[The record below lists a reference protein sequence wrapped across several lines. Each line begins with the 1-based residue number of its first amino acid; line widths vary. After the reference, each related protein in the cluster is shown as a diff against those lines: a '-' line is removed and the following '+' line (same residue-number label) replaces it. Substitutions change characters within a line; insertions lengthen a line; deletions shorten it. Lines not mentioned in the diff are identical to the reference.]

1 MTWSTQAANAVIVA
15 DGVAVERTTNSVSD
29 LVPGVKLDLLRTNT
43 GAPLTVTSDYDQ
55 QTLKDSVGNYV
66 AAYNELMAM
75 FAEAT
80 QPGINGAVAGPL
92 AGDSTMRDLKR
103 MLGGLTSKTLLAGD
117 GPKSLAE
124 IGIKTNRS
132 EEHTSELQSLMR
144 ISYAVFCLKKKKNKK

>member
-103 MLGGLTSKTLLAGD
+103 MLGGLTSKTLLAR
-117 GPKSLAE
+117 KSVVEGKSVSIRVDL
-124 IGIKTNRS
+124 GGC
-132 EEHTSELQSLMR
+132 R
-144 ISYAVFCLKKKKNKK
+144 IIKKNTIKNLTIRSR

>member
-75 FAEAT
+75 FAAAT
-80 QPGINGAVAGPL
+80 QPGIHGAVAGHL
-92 AGDSTMRDLKR
+92 AGHSNVGRTE
-103 MLGGLTSKTLLAGD
+103 GGGQGGQK
-117 GPKSLAE
+117 
-124 IGIKTNRS
+124 
-132 EEHTSELQSLMR
+132 
-144 ISYAVFCLKKKKNKK
+144 